1 MKKEHKEMSFY
12 KKALFFLIGLTLLVV
27 GINIYSSNYE
37 TTTDATVEGRLVT
50 ISPRVSGF
58 VTHIYAEEGLEVK
71 KGDLLMEID
80 YSPYVEKLRKTESE
94 LKVARTKL
102 AMAEYDPETGA
113 RRTSTFINKIRFPHG
128 FDNYSSKYGEGID
141 IDPEDD
147 KGFHLKYDK
156 SVLTDPSK
164 EPKKTKKQPQPQ
176 LQQQSNS
183 VKTAQNP
190 QNPQNQNQQQQ
201 KDEEEEVL
209 DPVQLGQDVKRL
221 EAMVEQLKLDL
232 SYTKI
237 YATQD
242 GTVSNCRI
250 SVGEMADIGQGV
262 ISIIP
267 TRVWIN
273 ANFNPVQTE
282 SMVIGQPVVV
292 KISKYPARR
301 FKGVVEDIKRSPE
314 SEWITPEQDKQQNV
328 PQIPK
333 AKVPVRITFVEDYS
347 DYEITPGM
355 TVTASVKIH

>member
-1 MKKEHKEMSFY
+1 MSFY
-12 KKALFFLIGLTLLVV
+12 KKALLTLLGLTLLVV
-27 GINIYSSNYE
+27 GINIYSTNYE

-94 LKVARTKL
+94 LKVTRTKL

-113 RRTSTFINKIRFPHG
+113 RRTSTFLNKIRFPHSS

-141 IDPEDD
+141 IDPEED

-156 SVLTDPSK
+156 SVLTDLSK
-164 EPKKTKKQPQPQ
+164 DIKSKKQVKPQQTSPQTAQTSQNSPNPNQPKK
-176 LQQQSNS
+176 
-183 VKTAQNP
+183 
-190 QNPQNQNQQQQ
+190 
-201 KDEEEEVL
+201 DGEEEEEVL

-250 SVGEMADIGQGV
+250 SVGEMADVGQGV

-267 TRVWIN
+267 KRVWIT
-273 ANFNPVQTE
+273 AKFNPVQTE

-314 SEWITPEQDKQQNV
+314 SEWITPEQDKKQDT
-328 PQIPK
+328 PQIPSG
-333 AKVPVRITFVEDYS
+333 KVVVRITFVEDYS
-347 DYEITPGM
+347 DYDITPGM
-355 TVTASVKIH
+355 TVTASVKIR